1 MFMTGATAAAGTA
14 AVRGLAGATAAAETA
29 AVRGLAAGKR
39 QDQQLQQEQL

>member
-1 MFMTGATAAAGTA
+1 MFMT
-14 AVRGLAGATAAAETA
+14 GATAAAETA